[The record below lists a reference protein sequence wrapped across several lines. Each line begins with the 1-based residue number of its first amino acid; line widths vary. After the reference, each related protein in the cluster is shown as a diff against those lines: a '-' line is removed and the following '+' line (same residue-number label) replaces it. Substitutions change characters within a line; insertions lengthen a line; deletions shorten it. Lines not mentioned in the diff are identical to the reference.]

1 MNGFD
6 FNKINGSGLGVW
18 FVRVVKLLNKPDFI
32 KRSGLSVSSLR
43 SSYVII
49 YIYIYIY
56 IYI

>member
-6 FNKINGSGLGVW
+6 FNKINGSGLGVGLW

-32 KRSGLSVSSLR
+32 SVSSLR

-49 YIYIYIY
+49 YIYIA
-56 IYI
+56 